1 MQRILSLA
9 MALCLSL
16 TLSVDAFAAKR
27 FGGGK
32 SAGSAPMHQTQPRQ
46 TQQAAPPPAA
56 PAAGA
61 AGAAAAAKPASGA
74 SRWLGP
80 LAGIAAGGLLA
91 SMFMGDGFEGFQFFD
106 FLMFGGLALLAFM
119 AFRAFARRKLQAQG
133 ATPAYAG
140 AGLGNAQAYQAPQQ
154 PLQPAYAP
162 AADSLLGGSAPL
174 AATRTFD
181 APAWFDE
188 QRFVSVAREH
198 FLSLQQHWDDGEMDK
213 IAEFVTP
220 QLLDF
225 LKQERASLGDGFQ
238 STYID
243 NLQVHLDGVEQQDGK
258 TIATLTF
265 EAVAKSSRFDQGE
278 AFSES
283 WRLERADGD
292 DQPWLVAG
300 IRQND

>member
-46 TQQAAPPPAA
+46 TQQAAPA
-56 PAAGA
+56 PSAPTAGA
-61 AGAAAAAKPASGA
+61 AGAAAAAKPSGA

-91 SMFMGDGFEGFQFFD
+91 SMFMGDGFEGFQLFD
-106 FLMFGGLALLAFM
+106 FLMFGGLALLAFL
-119 AFRAFARRKLQAQG
+119 AFRALARRKLQAQG
-133 ATPAYAG
+133 AAPAYAG
-140 AGLGNAQAYQAPQQ
+140 AGLGNPQAYQAPQQ
-154 PLQPAYAP
+154 PAYTP
-162 AADSLLGGSAPL
+162 AASTVFGGA
-174 AATRTFD
+174 AATAARTFD

-188 QRFVSVAREH
+188 QRFVGIAREH
-198 FLSLQQHWDDGEMDK
+198 FLSLQQHWDAAEMDK

-220 QLLDF
+220 QLLEF
-225 LKQERASLGDGFQ
+225 LQQERASLGDGFQ

-243 NLQVHLDGVEQQDGK
+243 NLQVRLDGVEQQGGK

-278 AFSES
+278 PFSES
-283 WRLERADGD
+283 WRMERADGD
-292 DQPWLVAG
+292 NQPWLIAG
-300 IRQND
+300 IRQNG